1 MSVVGGTRSSSTSS
15 SVTAQPSG
23 KRDRPETDSTGLP
36 VSSSRCRC
44 ARSAARVP
52 LRPLREPL
60 PDESLAEERL
70 SEGERLPD
78 ERLSDE
84 RSSTALAIASLPF
97 PGELPRL
104 DQPLQQ
110 CFLGP
115 VEYVVADPAGAVAL
129 FEVGHLLP
137 DGGGVVVA
145 ALGLVEQR
153 LKDPAAARNGARHR
167 ECQQLEQTHRSAAC
181 ARSPPCRGSKSSFAK
196 DVPPG

>member
-15 SVTAQPSG
+15 SVTVQPSG
-23 KRDRPETDSTGLP
+23 RRDRPETDSTGLP

-60 PDESLAEERL
+60 AEEPL
-70 SEGERLPD
+70 
-78 ERLSDE
+78 E

-104 DQPLQQ
+104 DQPLEQ

-115 VEYVVADPAGAVAL
+115 VEYLVADPAG
-129 FEVGHLLP
+129 
-137 DGGGVVVA
+137 
-145 ALGLVEQR
+145 
-153 LKDPAAARNGARHR
+153 
-167 ECQQLEQTHRSAAC
+167 
-181 ARSPPCRGSKSSFAK
+181 
-196 DVPPG
+196 